1 MSQSHDRY
9 PDSSA
14 ARGPNPLLHLYYWLR
29 WQMFGT
35 VLPDEAE
42 EAYR

>member
-1 MSQSHDRY
+1 MSRSLDRQA
-9 PDSSA
+9 DSSA
-14 ARGPNPLLHLYYWLR
+14 AGVPNPLLHLYYWLR

-42 EAYR
+42 EGYR

>member
-1 MSQSHDRY
+1 MSRSLDRHAG
-9 PDSSA
+9 SSA

-35 VLPDEAE
+35 VLPDGAE
-42 EAYR
+42 EGYR